1 MSTGKG
7 ELGFMFATPYK
18 QKREKAKCTPIRGVS
33 GVGVPRFYALI
44 AIPSTA
50 P

>member
-1 MSTGKG
+1 MA
-7 ELGFMFATPYK
+7 LA
-18 QKREKAKCTPIRGVS
+18 REDTSP
-33 GVGVPRFYALI
+33 VGVRTELAGAAFWSNTRQPALIFYALI